1 MWVTIFHYLPEIN
14 LMFCVKKYH
23 PFDGSDF
30 AKINMHPHSEV
41 WSLNFTRDMYPA
53 HQQTDIFNGY
63 ARSHGHDPR

>member
-1 MWVTIFHYLPEIN
+1 
-14 LMFCVKKYH
+14 MFCVKKYH